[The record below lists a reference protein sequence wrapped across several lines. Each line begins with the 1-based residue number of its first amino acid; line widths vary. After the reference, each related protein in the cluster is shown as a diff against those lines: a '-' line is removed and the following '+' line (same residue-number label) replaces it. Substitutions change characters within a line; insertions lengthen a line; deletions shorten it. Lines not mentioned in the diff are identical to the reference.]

1 MEENFAANFGGAIL
15 AGGQSERMG
24 FNKALLEIDG
34 EPLIA
39 KVARVLNETGVGN
52 FQIVGGD
59 SATFTSLGYSC
70 LSDEYPGEGPLGGII
85 TALNYFKSQ
94 GKKHVLI
101 VACDL
106 PNISKNFINEMF
118 LKSIEEPESILV
130 PVVEEHLQWMHALWP
145 TDVLPVLLKSFS
157 SSNRAPWRAT
167 EDLQILKIEG
177 ADPHVLFDIDEPDD
191 LTRILQSGAFWKE
204 DSTES

>member
-39 KVARVLNETGVGN
+39 KVARVLNEVVVGN

-157 SSNRAPWRAT
+157 SINRAPWRAT
-167 EDLQILKIEG
+167 EDLQIFKIEG

>member
-1 MEENFAANFGGAIL
+1 MEENFADNFGGAIL

-39 KVARVLNETGVGN
+39 KVARVLNEVVVGN

-85 TALNYFKSQ
+85 TALN
-94 GKKHVLI
+94 
-101 VACDL
+101 
-106 PNISKNFINEMF
+106 
-118 LKSIEEPESILV
+118 
-130 PVVEEHLQWMHALWP
+130 
-145 TDVLPVLLKSFS
+145 
-157 SSNRAPWRAT
+157 
-167 EDLQILKIEG
+167 
-177 ADPHVLFDIDEPDD
+177 
-191 LTRILQSGAFWKE
+191 
-204 DSTES
+204 

>member
-39 KVARVLNETGVGN
+39 KVARVLNEAGVGN

-145 TDVLPVLLKSFS
+145 TDVLPDLLKSFS

-167 EDLQILKIEG
+167 EDLQILKNEG

>member
-39 KVARVLNETGVGN
+39 KVARVLNEAGVGN

-106 PNISKNFINEMF
+106 PNISKNS
-118 LKSIEEPESILV
+118 L
-130 PVVEEHLQWMHALWP
+130 
-145 TDVLPVLLKSFS
+145 
-157 SSNRAPWRAT
+157 
-167 EDLQILKIEG
+167 
-177 ADPHVLFDIDEPDD
+177 
-191 LTRILQSGAFWKE
+191 
-204 DSTES
+204 